1 MSVAGLKIKQSE
13 QPDFEPVVLPED
25 SYQVSIDRVELR
37 VGKKYMTEEDENQL
51 LFYLKPLNV
60 APEFAKKVLFYQTT
74 TSFFN
79 GKSTSTKNALKA
91 SKLYGL
97 IKTVY
102 KFYKPEVKVDEMK
115 AEQITDDVINEL
127 EGKQVMAIVALS
139 ETGKNK
145 VVSLLSIKEE
155 VKTGEVL
162 TPDQELQKVLS

>member
-102 KFYKPEVKVDEMK
+102 KFYKPEVKVDEM
-115 AEQITDDVINEL
+115 
-127 EGKQVMAIVALS
+127 
-139 ETGKNK
+139 
-145 VVSLLSIKEE
+145 
-155 VKTGEVL
+155 
-162 TPDQELQKVLS
+162 